1 MKFEIFHFFF
11 PVSSLGEN
19 LEMASV
25 IPNPTNQDHEAVEN
39 LGEIAAKS
47 GGENLTGEISEPS
60 IESETASDNRENSA
74 TNMCLE
80 TVQEVSANTVSE
92 CKSDIEKKN
101 PVSDQTNNDF
111 DNNGKM

>member
-1 MKFEIFHFFF
+1 
-11 PVSSLGEN
+11 
-19 LEMASV
+19 
-25 IPNPTNQDHEAVEN
+25 
-39 LGEIAAKS
+39 
-47 GGENLTGEISEPS
+47 
-60 IESETASDNRENSA
+60 
-74 TNMCLE
+74 MCLE

>member
-1 MKFEIFHFFF
+1 MKFEFFHIFF